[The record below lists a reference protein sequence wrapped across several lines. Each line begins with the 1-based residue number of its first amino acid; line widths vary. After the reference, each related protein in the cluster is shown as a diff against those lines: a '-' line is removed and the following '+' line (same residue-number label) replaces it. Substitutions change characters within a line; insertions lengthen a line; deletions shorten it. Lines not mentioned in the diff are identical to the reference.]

1 MQKRLLVATNNAGK
15 IAELREMLR
24 DVPLE
29 ILGLGDFDDVIEI
42 EETGDTFDK
51 NARLKAVGYAQQT
64 GVMALADD
72 SGLEVAALSGRPGVL
87 SARYGGVDVP
97 FSKKIDLLLR
107 ELGQASDE
115 DRRARFVCSIAIAN
129 ANGQVVFT
137 ANGICDGRIAQYPI
151 GTQGFGYDPI
161 FIPDGHKLTFGQLS
175 AQEKHKISHRGRA
188 FLQILP
194 FLRHFSAF

>member
-1 MQKRLLVATNNAGK
+1 MLKRLLVATNNAGK
-15 IAELREMLR
+15 IAELREMLSN
-24 DVPLE
+24 VPLE

-51 NARLKAVGYAQQT
+51 NARLKAIGYAQQT

-97 FSKKIDLLLR
+97 FSKKIDLLLG
-107 ELGQASDE
+107 ELRQATDE
-115 DRRARFVCSIAIAN
+115 DRRARFVCSIAIAD
-129 ANGQVVFT
+129 ANGEVVFT

-194 FLRHFSAF
+194 FLRHFLAF

>member
-1 MQKRLLVATNNAGK
+1 MLKRLLVATNNAGK
-15 IAELREMLR
+15 IAELREMLSN
-24 DVPLE
+24 VPLE

-129 ANGQVVFT
+129 ANGEVVFT

>member
-1 MQKRLLVATNNAGK
+1 MLKRLLVATNNAGK
-15 IAELREMLR
+15 IAELREMLSN
-24 DVPLE
+24 VPLE

-51 NARLKAVGYAQQT
+51 NARLKAIGYAQQT

-97 FSKKIDLLLR
+97 FSKKIDLLLG
-107 ELGQASDE
+107 ELRQATDE
-115 DRRARFVCSIAIAN
+115 GRRARFVCSIAIAD
-129 ANGQVVFT
+129 ANGEVVFT

-194 FLRHFSAF
+194 FLRHFLAF

>member
-1 MQKRLLVATNNAGK
+1 MLKRLLVATNNAGK
-15 IAELREMLR
+15 IAELREMLSN
-24 DVPLE
+24 VPLE

-64 GVMALADD
+64 RVMVLADD
-72 SGLEVAALSGRPGVL
+72 SGLEVAALGGRPGVL
-87 SARYGGVDVP
+87 SARYGGVDAP
-97 FSKKIDLLLR
+97 FSKKIDLLLG
-107 ELGQASDE
+107 ELRQATDE

-129 ANGQVVFT
+129 ANGEVVFT